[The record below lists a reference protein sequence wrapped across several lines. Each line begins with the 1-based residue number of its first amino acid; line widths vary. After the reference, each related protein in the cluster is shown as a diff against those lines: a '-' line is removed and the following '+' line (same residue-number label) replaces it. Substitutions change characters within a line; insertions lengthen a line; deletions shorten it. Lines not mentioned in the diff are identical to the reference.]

1 MKRLANIG
9 HYPHRRRAMAHALA
23 TRETHATTVRLPRPA
38 YDQAKHYVDY
48 ERATSAKFLSLNDF
62 FVTAIQAY
70 LKLCKR
76 RQIDAAF
83 ASMAED
89 ADYQKEAR
97 LLAEEFEASDWEAL
111 ELGEASLIDLDRSV
125 EEEDSLVASGS
136 AR

>member
-1 MKRLANIG
+1 
-9 HYPHRRRAMAHALA
+9 MASVVAS
-23 TRETHATTVRLPRPA
+23 RETHATTVRLPRPA
-38 YDQAKHYVDY
+38 YDQAKHYVAY
-48 ERATSAKFLSLNDF
+48 ECTSSVKFGSLNDF

-83 ASMAED
+83 SGMAED
-89 ADYQKEAR
+89 ANYQKESR

-111 ELGEASLIDLDRSV
+111 GLGEDHVRGDDSVIQEDDNLVGAS
-125 EEEDSLVASGS
+125 S